1 MISRRDLIWLV
12 LASGVC
18 FGQTAAY
25 ADKGDSGGDSD
36 GGGGNSGPGGGGN
49 SGPGGGGDDN
59 NDQNDGDDDHDEDT
73 DSSVARDAVRND
85 NAASLKEIL
94 AVVKSKYD
102 GDVVKVSLRGNG
114 AGLTYRIKML
124 GRNSRLF
131 EVQINAVSRKITR
144 TKGL

>member
-12 LASGVC
+12 LAGGVC
-18 FGQTAAY
+18 LGQTAAY
-25 ADKGDSGGDSD
+25 ADKGDGGGDSD
-36 GGGGNSGPGGGGN
+36 GGGGNSGSGGGGN
-49 SGPGGGGDDN
+49 SGPGGGADDN

-131 EVQINAVSRKITR
+131 EVQINAVSRKITH